1 MIYNVYGIFVR
12 LSMIFFLTEQGISDA
27 WLTGPRY
34 TAADIALTTLLDRI
48 FFLGLEARYFTPQTR
63 PLLYS
68 YYQRLGTRKSVQ
80 QVRALVSSAPRLI
93 ILHQIK
99 KASPYVLGV
108 LVAGVA
114 AAVVYSRLKGK

>member
-48 FFLGLEARYFTPQTR
+48 VFLGLQAHT
-63 PLLYS
+63 LLH
-68 YYQRLGTRKSVQ
+68 RH
-80 QVRALVSSAPRLI
+80 APFSI
-93 ILHQIK
+93 ATIN
-99 KASPYVLGV
+99 G
-108 LVAGVA
+108 
-114 AAVVYSRLKGK
+114 